1 MVGRLLIEAAA
12 GFNLLDGFVQALTL
26 ENLVLA
32 LIGCLLGT
40 LIGVLPG
47 IGPITGVAILF
58 PVTLSLGLG
67 DASTLI
73 LLASVYYGT
82 QYGGSTTSILL
93 NVPGEASSVVT
104 TIDGY
109 EMAKQGRAGQA
120 LAISA
125 IGSFIA
131 GIGAVIGLML
141 FGPPLS
147 DITTNFQSPEKFM
160 VILLAFATV
169 SSLAGRRLI
178 KGILAVTFGVMLA
191 TVGAD
196 LQTGVVRYTFGQLKL
211 QEGLDFVIIAIGLF
225 AVSEVLTLL
234 EDRAKGKN
242 VVFREAERIYVSFK
256 EFMFSLGAIIRG
268 SFIGFF
274 VGILPGTGASV
285 AGFMSYGIERRFS
298 DRDGTFGKGDIRGVA
313 APESANNA
321 AAGGSLVP
329 LFTLGIPGSGTTAVL
344 LGILISMGIRPGS
357 GNVFEDSPELI
368 WTLIASMFIGNAIL
382 LLLNFPLVRVFVLIL
397 RIPTWFLMPAI
408 LVISYIGV
416 YSVNNSALD
425 ITIMTIF
432 GVIGYFLRKMDV
444 PLAPILLGL
453 ILGDNLEQNFRRSLV
468 AHKGDYMAFLD
479 GPLNIGLAIAVVV
492 ILFLPQILDRIRG
505 GKIKEEFADSGAEV

>member
-1 MVGRLLIEAAA
+1 MGRLLTEAAA

-26 ENLVLA
+26 ENLLLA
-32 LIGCLLGT
+32 VIGCLLGT

-58 PVTLSLGLG
+58 PVTLSLGLA

-73 LLASVYYGT
+73 LLASVYYGS

-109 EMAKQGRAGQA
+109 EMAKQGRAGEA

-131 GIGAVIGLML
+131 GIGAVVGLML

-147 DITTNFQSPEKFM
+147 EVTTNFQSPEKTM
-160 VILLAFATV
+160 VVLLAFATV
-169 SSLAGRRLI
+169 SSLAGKRLV
-178 KGILAVTFGVMLA
+178 KGLLAVTFGVMLA
-191 TVGAD
+191 TVGVD
-196 LQTGVVRYTFGQLKL
+196 LQTGIVRYTFGELKL

-225 AVSEVLTLL
+225 AVSEVITLL
-234 EDRAKGKN
+234 EAKVKGETVAFKK
-242 VVFREAERIYVSFK
+242 AERIYVSFK
-256 EFMFSLGAIIRG
+256 QFMFSLGAIIRG
-268 SFIGFF
+268 AFIGFF

-285 AGFMSYGIERRFS
+285 AGFMSYGIERRLS
-298 DRDGTFGKGDIRGVA
+298 DTDGTFGKGDIRGVA

-357 GNVFEDSPELI
+357 GNVFEESPELI

-382 LLLNFPLVRVFVLIL
+382 LLLNFPLVKVFVQIL
-397 RIPTWFLMPAI
+397 KIPSWFLMPMI

-432 GVIGYFLRKMDV
+432 GIIGYFLRKMDV

-453 ILGDNLEQNFRRSLV
+453 ILGDDLEQNFRRSLV
-468 AHKGDYMAFLD
+468 AHDGDYLAFVE
-479 GPLNIGLAIAVVV
+479 GPLNIGLAIGVVV
-492 ILFLPQILDRIRG
+492 VLFLPQIVDRIRG
-505 GKIKEEFADSGAEV
+505 GKIKDKFADSGSEV

>member
-1 MVGRLLIEAAA
+1 MD
-12 GFNLLDGFVQALTL
+12 FNLLDGFAAALTP
-26 ENLVLA
+26 ENLLYA
-32 LIGCLLGT
+32 LIGALLGT

-58 PVTLSLGLG
+58 PITLSLGLE

-73 LLASVYYGT
+73 LLASVYYGS

-104 TIDGY
+104 TLDGY
-109 EMAKQGRAGQA
+109 QMARQGRAGQA

-131 GIGAVIGLML
+131 GIGAVLGLML
-141 FGPPLS
+141 FGPPLAEV
-147 DITTNFQSPEKFM
+147 TTRFQSPEKFM
-160 VILLAFATV
+160 VVMLAFATV
-169 SSLAGRRLI
+169 SSLAGRNLF
-178 KGILAVTFGVMLA
+178 KGLLAVTFGVMLA
-191 TVGAD
+191 TVGVD

-234 EDRAKGKN
+234 EDHVKGES
-242 VVFREAERIYVSFK
+242 VVFKKAERIWVSFK
-256 EFMFSLGAIIRG
+256 ELVFSLGAIVRG
-268 SFIGFF
+268 SVIGFF
-274 VGILPGTGASV
+274 VGLLPGTGASV
-285 AGFMSYGIERRFS
+285 AGFMSYGLERRIS

-344 LGILISMGIRPGS
+344 LGILISLGIRPGT
-357 GNVFEDSPELI
+357 GNVFEETPELI
-368 WTLIASMFIGNAIL
+368 WTLIASMFIGNAVL
-382 LLLNFPLVRVFVLIL
+382 LFLNFPLVKMFVQIL
-397 RIPTWFLMPAI
+397 RIPTWFLMPII
-408 LVISYIGV
+408 LVVSYIGV

-432 GVIGYFLRKMDV
+432 GAIGYFLRKMDV
-444 PLAPILLGL
+444 PLAPILMGL
-453 ILGDNLEQNFRRSLV
+453 ILGDDLEQNFRRSLV
-468 AHKGDYMAFLD
+468 AADGDYLTFLD
-479 GPLNIGLAIAVVV
+479 GWLNIGLAVMVLVVLV
-492 ILFLPQILDRIRG
+492 LPQILDRIRG
-505 GKIKEEFADSGAEV
+505 THVKDQFADSSAEV